1 MERVQ
6 QLLAQIGLE
15 PQRVQMFNI
24 SSAMAGQFA
33 AMAKE
38 MSDQIVALG
47 SNPLKADGIES
58 ESTL

>member
-1 MERVQ
+1 VERVQ

-15 PQRVQMFNI
+15 PQRVKMFNI

-33 AMAKE
+33 ALAKE

-47 SNPLKADGIES
+47 PNPLKADGIES
-58 ESTL
+58 MP

>member
-1 MERVQ
+1 M
-6 QLLAQIGLE
+6 LAQIGLE

-58 ESTL
+58 ESTP